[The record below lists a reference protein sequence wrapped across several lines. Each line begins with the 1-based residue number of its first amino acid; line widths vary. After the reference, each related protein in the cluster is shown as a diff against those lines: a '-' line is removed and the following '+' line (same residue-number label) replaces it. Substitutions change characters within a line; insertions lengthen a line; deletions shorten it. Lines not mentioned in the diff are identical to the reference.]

1 VTLQTSSLLSIDC
14 MGDRTFNNRPTASES
29 ILLVTMHKIPTLM
42 MQIRFNAMT
51 HITNVYIKV
60 NIFYEV

>member
-1 VTLQTSSLLSIDC
+1 
-14 MGDRTFNNRPTASES
+14 
-29 ILLVTMHKIPTLM
+29 MHKIPTLM